1 MHAIVDY
8 PMADG
13 FLQKKEYVMQMLQM
27 SMFPKLLK
35 CSASAA
41 TESCCSCFQG
51 PKQRA
56 AGKSCPAL
64 NSTIPVWFH
73 VDAV

>member
-41 TESCCSCFQG
+41 MESCCSCFPGSKTASGWKELPSSQ
-51 PKQRA
+51 
-56 AGKSCPAL
+56 L
-64 NSTIPVWFH
+64 NHPGLVSR
-73 VDAV
+73 